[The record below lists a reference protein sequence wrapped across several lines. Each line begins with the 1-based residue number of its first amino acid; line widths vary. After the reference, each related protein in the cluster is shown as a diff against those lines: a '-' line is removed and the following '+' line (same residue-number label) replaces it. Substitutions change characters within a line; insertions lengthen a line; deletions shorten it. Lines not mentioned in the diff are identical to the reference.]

1 MLYLMRPNEECLF
14 GRFLDIRMPGFAWH
28 PLRRGVR
35 QIYEGR
41 KEALKGKGQRLKQA
55 ELRQLY
61 EK

>member
-1 MLYLMRPNEECLF
+1 MSVRAFFRHKDARLCL
-14 GRFLDIRMPGFAWH
+14 ASAEK
-28 PLRRGVR
+28 GVR